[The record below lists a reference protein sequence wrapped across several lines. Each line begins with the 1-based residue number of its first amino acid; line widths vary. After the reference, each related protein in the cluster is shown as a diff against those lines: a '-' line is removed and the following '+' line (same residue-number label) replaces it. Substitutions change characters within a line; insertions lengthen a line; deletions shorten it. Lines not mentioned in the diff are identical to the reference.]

1 MLAVARMSADDVVA
15 KVKLPPGARR
25 LLDVGGG
32 HGLYSIRFCR
42 RHPGLMATVFDLP
55 QALDAARQTIVA
67 ERMTD
72 RVSVQRGNF
81 AHDDLGSGYDVVL
94 LFNILHA
101 WQPEQNVA
109 LLHKVAAALGPGG
122 LVVVLGQ
129 LPGKAMGP
137 VAEAVARLQAL
148 NMFNAEAAQ
157 AYAFED
163 IAGWL
168 AAAGFAGAR
177 RIRLRKSPG
186 FALMLATKHRG
197 A

>member
-1 MLAVARMSADDVVA
+1 MSGDDVVA

-25 LLDVGGG
+25 LLDVDGG

-42 RHPGLMATVFDLP
+42 RHPRLMATVFDLP

-81 AHDDLGSGYDVVL
+81 AHDDLGSGYDV
-94 LFNILHA
+94 
-101 WQPEQNVA
+101 
-109 LLHKVAAALGPGG
+109 
-122 LVVVLGQ
+122 GQ

-148 NMFNAEAAQ
+148 NMLNAAASQ

-163 IAGWL
+163 IPGWL

-177 RIRLRKSPG
+177 GKP
-186 FALMLATKHRG
+186 
-197 A
+197 